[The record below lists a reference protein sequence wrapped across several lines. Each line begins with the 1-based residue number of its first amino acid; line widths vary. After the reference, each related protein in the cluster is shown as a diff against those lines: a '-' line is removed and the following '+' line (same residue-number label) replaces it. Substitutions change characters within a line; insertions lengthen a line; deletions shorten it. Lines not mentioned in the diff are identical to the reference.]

1 MKTKSERNTGIIFS
15 IGFGVILPQMI
26 LPLVESLK
34 INLLTPLWYIF
45 IVLFS
50 IKTYSYCKQ
59 NEYIKISKRKIAF
72 GFLLGIFLIGLEWI
86 FLSIFPNTSGST
98 VNLHMLYLEFPLMCF
113 LGPIWEEII
122 FRGILIEK
130 IPGNSF
136 VKILITSI
144 LFSLFHG
151 YMSIV
156 LLFYF
161 IVGVFFGL
169 ANRNENDLSTS
180 IIAHI
185 VVNTVVV
192 IINLII

>member
-1 MKTKSERNTGIIFS
+1 
-15 IGFGVILPQMI
+15 
-26 LPLVESLK
+26 
-34 INLLTPLWYIF
+34 
-45 IVLFS
+45 
-50 IKTYSYCKQ
+50 
-59 NEYIKISKRKIAF
+59 
-72 GFLLGIFLIGLEWI
+72 
-86 FLSIFPNTSGST
+86 
-98 VNLHMLYLEFPLMCF
+98 MLYLEFPLMCF